1 MQFYNL
7 KTRSHVDIA
16 DDKVEKIKMERATK
30 SGTQIR
36 YAMTA
41 ELDGSKLFKFVNE
54 AAYNES
60 SAKEGKSAPKDD
72 KADKKAPAKK
82 APAAAEKAP
91 AKKAAPKADAKADDE
106 KKAPAKKAAKK

>member
-41 ELDGSKLFKFVNE
+41 EHEGSKLFKFVNE
-54 AAYNES
+54 EAYNSS
-60 SAKEGKSAPKDD
+60 SAKEGKAAAKDD
-72 KADKKAPAKK
+72 KKAADKKAPAAKK
-82 APAAAEKAP
+82 TADKPAA
-91 AKKAAPKADAKADDE
+91 KAAD